1 MALTPGGPTSWK
13 AFELVFRPWLSRKVE
28 GIHLAGLPPEGSP
41 SLGAPAPV
49 RRDPSEEPMPTGG
62 AMAPEKAPV
71 PLMLVGNHVSWF
83 DGFLLREVQRRLR
96 PRSTLRT
103 VMLSSEL
110 RWNPVLRSLG
120 GTGFDPQRPLSLRR
134 VIRTLRSVR
143 DEERRRGGLV
153 VSFFPQGRIYPSFR
167 RPLGFA
173 GGVELLARVLAP
185 CHVMGVGIHLE
196 PGNRVAPSAFLH
208 GAPPRFMDASTRLDV
223 QLLERDVAEALDRIH
238 HHLAVHGER
247 GPDRW
252 PRDGTKVLD
261 SPPPRGGPFPGTPG
275 APGQS
280 SESPS

>member
-1 MALTPGGPTSWK
+1 
-13 AFELVFRPWLSRKVE
+13 VFHPWLRRKVE
-28 GIHLAGLPPEGSP
+28 GIHLAGLPPGGS
-41 SLGAPAPV
+41 SSSEDSDPV
-49 RRDPSEEPMPTGG
+49 LRNASRETTPTGTSVD
-62 AMAPEKAPV
+62 PEAAPV
-71 PLMLVGNHVSWF
+71 PLILVGNHVSWF

-120 GTGFDPQRPLSLRR
+120 GTGFDPQRPLSLRG

-173 GGVELLARVLAP
+173 AGVELLARALAP
-185 CHVMGVGIHLE
+185 CRVMGVGIHLE
-196 PGNRVAPSAFLH
+196 PGNRVAPSAFLY
-208 GAPPRFMDASTRLDV
+208 GAPPRFVDTSRRLDV
-223 QLLERDVAEALDRIH
+223 ELLERDVAEALDRIH

-252 PRDGTKVLD
+252 PHAVTEVLD
-261 SPPPRGGPFPGTPG
+261 PPPQKGGPFPGTQG
-275 APGQS
+275 SQGQS